1 MKILIVSHTYI
12 APINRIKWQIL
23 ANKYNNLNL
32 KILIPKTWPA
42 TLFNISAGNLKKDN
56 LNNCEFIALDT
67 RNAGNEVLYS
77 YKFLDLFKILKNFQ
91 PDIVYVEQGD
101 NAFSYFQLILLS
113 KLLRL
118 KTKFIFFTWVNWQH
132 KWSLKYK
139 LFWSFVERFNL
150 KNSCGAIVGNTEA
163 EKILRA
169 KNFLK
174 PIEVL
179 PQLGVNEN
187 YFKPE
192 GFADINHYGFDYAE
206 NCFAHHERSQRPVR
220 PEWSLDVAKGEGEC
234 NRRVISGSNPLKIG
248 FIGRIVCEKGV
259 FDLVKAF
266 SLIDHKDNWK
276 LIFIGD
282 GKEKE
287 NLIKFVKS
295 NNLQNS
301 IDFLPAMSHENIG
314 KYLNQFDI
322 FVLPSYDI
330 PEWKE
335 QFGHVLIE
343 AMACKIPV
351 IGSTGG
357 NIAQVVKDSGLI
369 FKQGDVSDLAEKL
382 KTLMFDEKLRN
393 YFAHKGFENFK
404 NNFSYDFITEKTYF
418 FWKKFL

>member
-1 MKILIVSHTYI
+1 M
-12 APINRIKWQIL
+12 
-23 ANKYNNLNL
+23 
-32 KILIPKTWPA
+32 
-42 TLFNISAGNLKKDN
+42 
-56 LNNCEFIALDT
+56 
-67 RNAGNEVLYS
+67 
-77 YKFLDLFKILKNFQ
+77 
-91 PDIVYVEQGD
+91 
-101 NAFSYFQLILLS
+101 
-113 KLLRL
+113 
-118 KTKFIFFTWVNWQH
+118 
-132 KWSLKYK
+132 KYK

-179 PQLGVNEN
+179 PQLGVNES

-192 GFADINHYGFDYAE
+192 GHPG
-206 NCFAHHERSQRPVR
+206 
-220 PEWSLDVAKGEGEC
+220 L
-234 NRRVISGSNPLKIG
+234 ISGSGHFKIG
-248 FIGRIVCEKGV
+248 FIGRIVKEKGV

-301 IDFLPAMSHENIG
+301 IDFLPAMPHENIG

-330 PEWKE
+330 PGWKE

-343 AMACKIPV
+343 AMACKIAV

-357 NIAQVVKDSGLI
+357 NITQVVKDSGLI